1 MEKTMPVLIVI
12 KGNTDGSIVEGD
24 RVCYTPDGS
33 LNLLHHKY
41 GGWMDKDELTD
52 AITDFEYEIDQ
63 EYEWVITS
71 FAQYARKIRTKKSKL
86 EG

>member
-1 MEKTMPVLIVI
+1 MEKTMPILIVI

-24 RVCYTPDGS
+24 KVCYSPDGS
-33 LNLLHHKY
+33 LNLLQY
-41 GGWMDKDELTD
+41 GGWIDKDELTD

-71 FAQYARKIRTKKSKL
+71 FAQYARKIRRKKSKL